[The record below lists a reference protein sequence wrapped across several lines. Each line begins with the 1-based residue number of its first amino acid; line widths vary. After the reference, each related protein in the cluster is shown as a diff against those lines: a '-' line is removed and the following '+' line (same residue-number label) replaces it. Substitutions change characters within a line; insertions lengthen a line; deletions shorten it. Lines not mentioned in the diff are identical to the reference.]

1 MNAVSGRDRSFE
13 DAGRG
18 LDERLA
24 TLRTQLKPG
33 HSLPRAFY
41 TDPAIFERDLERMLL
56 RHWFCAGHV
65 SSLAKPGDFFLVDLG
80 PESVIL
86 CRARDGAIH
95 ALVNVCRHRGSRVCV
110 TRSGSAAGGGFTCPY
125 HAWSY
130 GLDGRLRAAREMPES
145 FRREDAGLKQLAVRV
160 IEGLVFVSFAAEPPT
175 LEDVERALADAAG
188 AHGWA
193 RARVAYRASFE
204 IRANWKL
211 AVENYMECYHCQPSH
226 VEFARRHAYARP
238 AGQRAEVERAARARS
253 AALGIDIADVDGYG
267 LAARPGQESI
277 SVLRSGLLDGHLT
290 ASPDGRPLAPLMG
303 GFRDYD
309 GSSTYFDV
317 GPISDF
323 LAYADHGVVYRF
335 IPRSVDR
342 TEMEVLWLVHA
353 DAVEGRDYDLARLTW
368 LWQVTSVEDKQII
381 ERNQEGVNSR
391 FYEPGPYSLQ
401 ETYAG
406 HFVDWYLADIG
417 VGAAA
422 APRRARG
429 RYGQSRDESH
439 DEIDDETHSD
449 TPVETP
455 GEIPEVMP

>member
-1 MNAVSGRDRSFE
+1 MNATGRDRSRSPAE
-13 DAGRG
+13 HA
-18 LDERLA
+18 LDERFA
-24 TLRTQLKPG
+24 ALRAQVKPG
-33 HSLPRAFY
+33 HCLPRAFY
-41 TDPAIFERDLERMLL
+41 TDPEIFERDLERMLL

-65 SSLAKPGDFFLVDLG
+65 SSLRAPGDFFLVDLG

-95 ALVNVCRHRGSRVCV
+95 ALLNVCRHRGSRVCV
-110 TRSGSAAGGGFTCPY
+110 ARSGSAVGGGFTCPY

-145 FRREDAGLKQLAVRV
+145 FRREDAGLKQLQVRV
-160 IEGLVFVSFAAEPPT
+160 LEGLVFVSFAADPPA
-175 LEDVERALADAAG
+175 LDDAARALAAAAG

-193 RARVAYRASFE
+193 RARVAHRASFE

-226 VEFARRHAYARP
+226 AEFARRHAYARP
-238 AGQRAEVERAARARS
+238 AAQRADVEHAARARS
-253 AALGIDIADVDGYG
+253 DALGICIADVDGYG

-277 SVLRSGLLDGHLT
+277 AVLRSALLDGHLT
-290 ASPDGRPLAPLMG
+290 ASPDGRPVAPLMG
-303 GFRDYD
+303 R
-309 GSSTYFDV
+309 FDV

-323 LAYADHGVVYRF
+323 LAYADHGLVYRF

-342 TEMEVLWLVHA
+342 TEMEVLWLVHE

-391 FYEPGPYSLQ
+391 YYEPGPYSLQ
-401 ETYAG
+401 ERYAG
-406 HFVDWYLADIG
+406 HFVDWYLAEI
-417 VGAAA
+417 GAAA
-422 APRRARG
+422 AAGPRHAPANTG
-429 RYGQSRDESH
+429 SH
-439 DEIDDETHSD
+439 DATRHETH
-449 TPVETP
+449 
-455 GEIPEVMP
+455 EVMP